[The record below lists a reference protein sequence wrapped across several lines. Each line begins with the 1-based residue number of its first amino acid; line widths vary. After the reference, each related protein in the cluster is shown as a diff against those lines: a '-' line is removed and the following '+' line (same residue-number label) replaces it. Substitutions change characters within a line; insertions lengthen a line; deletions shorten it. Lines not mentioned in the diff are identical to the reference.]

1 MALFISCL
9 LYYFYYF
16 FWLSSLL
23 HLHFHCIYVLSIS
36 EIVLGIGFKPIILAF
51 VMNIALVSSWCTLY
65 FFCRSNTI
73 SWFCSLLLH
82 FSLLSYSFIYFV
94 YLGNL
99 GKLLEKKKN
108 RKNIDQIKNHTL
120 TLAKNWCCWMIIELF
135 KIISSDI
142 PPFFYGRYDTN
153 LSQKEAVKVKKLYSQ
168 NFLKYAPLKSGRWV
182 SSFVIIWIWIIE
194 NLQMKVILICK

>member
-1 MALFISCL
+1 MIFPPLNIYIFQKYFFYFLVTPKRIKKLLSPIDLHTVTRPNIHNYIYIKVALFISCL

-99 GKLLEKKKN
+99 GKLLEKKKQ
-108 RKNIDQIKNHTL
+108 KKY
-120 TLAKNWCCWMIIELF
+120 W
-135 KIISSDI
+135 SD
-142 PPFFYGRYDTN
+142 
-153 LSQKEAVKVKKLYSQ
+153 
-168 NFLKYAPLKSGRWV
+168 
-182 SSFVIIWIWIIE
+182 
-194 NLQMKVILICK
+194 

>member
-36 EIVLGIGFKPIILAF
+36 AIVLGIGFKPIILAF

-65 FFCRSNTI
+65 FFCHSNTI

-99 GKLLEKKKN
+99 GKLLEKKK
-108 RKNIDQIKNHTL
+108 K
-120 TLAKNWCCWMIIELF
+120 
-135 KIISSDI
+135 
-142 PPFFYGRYDTN
+142 
-153 LSQKEAVKVKKLYSQ
+153 QKKRGVPHSLY
-168 NFLKYAPLKSGRWV
+168 FTAWDLRCIGLIAPTHCLYFR
-182 SSFVIIWIWIIE
+182 
-194 NLQMKVILICK
+194 L

>member
-1 MALFISCL
+1 M
-9 LYYFYYF
+9 
-16 FWLSSLL
+16 
-23 HLHFHCIYVLSIS
+23 HLHCIFVFSIS
-36 EIVLGIGFKPIILAF
+36 TIVFGIGFKPIILAF

-65 FFCRSNTI
+65 FFCRSHTI

-99 GKLLEKKKN
+99 SKLLEKKDKKTE
-108 RKNIDQIKNHTL
+108 KNIDQIKNHTL

-168 NFLKYAPLKSGRWV
+168 NFLKYAPLKSGRLV

>member
-1 MALFISCL
+1 MNISIKIFIQIQKNFFYLWSSSLRQKRDFIVEFLTNFYFFTFVIRITFLTIIGTYIHRYTQLYIYSKVALFISCL

-36 EIVLGIGFKPIILAF
+36 AIVLGIGFKPIILAF

-65 FFCRSNTI
+65 FFCRSHTI

-99 GKLLEKKKN
+99 GKLLEKKK
-108 RKNIDQIKNHTL
+108 KQK
-120 TLAKNWCCWMIIELF
+120 KYW
-135 KIISSDI
+135 SD
-142 PPFFYGRYDTN
+142 
-153 LSQKEAVKVKKLYSQ
+153 
-168 NFLKYAPLKSGRWV
+168 
-182 SSFVIIWIWIIE
+182 
-194 NLQMKVILICK
+194 